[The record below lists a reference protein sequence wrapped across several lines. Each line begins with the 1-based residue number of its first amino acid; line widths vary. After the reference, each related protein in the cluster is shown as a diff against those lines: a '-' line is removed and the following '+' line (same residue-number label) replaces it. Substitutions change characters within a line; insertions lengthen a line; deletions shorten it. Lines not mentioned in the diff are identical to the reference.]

1 MVRTRSGNAA
11 GTKSKSKY
19 PKKKVV
25 EPDSDSDGSESIGS
39 EDSSE
44 DEDAE
49 LLEME
54 RLIAEGKRRRKVRPT
69 AEVRKEV
76 RKDISKKY
84 MDMVSG
90 KKPKADDDDDEDDS
104 DYIPKEDIRKKVR
117 KVMSKVYPSKYLK
130 NQVAKDE
137 KKKKT
142 KKVESESEEEDDED
156 EDDSDE
162 YETYDEEDDEDEEE
176 EEEEEDEEEDDDVVD
191 SDKINIIF
199 GFGPGGGGGDD
210 EEDSPTEDED
220 EECDSD
226 DEKMFMKETYQQ
238 ISSSVVTKKEKKAQ
252 KEKKALQEKEQAEL
266 TAKDNFESEY
276 ADLVDTKKFLTEK
289 LRSKPD
295 SKSLLRSL
303 DECKESIR
311 ALIKKTRIMNAKA
324 YHKLLNSQKQK
335 SENEMDY
342 FKKKM
347 SNKEQLKIMNDLKE
361 INAHVNVD
369 KPYRLA
375 LLESKIP
382 TQYKAIVLQKLN
394 MLRMMDTHD
403 SEYFKLKNWVELFMR
418 IPFGKYSVLNV
429 NMAHGLDACQGFME
443 GAMKTLDECAYGLKD
458 AKMQILQMIGQ
469 WIANPSAMGTAIA
482 MKGPMGT
489 GKTTLV
495 KEGISKIL
503 NRQFVLIALGGA
515 TDGSVLEGSPYV
527 YEGSGPG
534 LISRKL
540 VETQEMNSCYL
551 FDELDKVSMTEKG
564 QEIIGILTHL
574 TDSTQ
579 NTEFEDKYFPGIK
592 MDLSRALFLF
602 SYNDESLVNPI
613 LKDRMYS
620 IQTKGYTA
628 KEKII
633 IANNYLLPKI
643 REQVN
648 FKKDEIIIPDDVLD
662 YIINTPGMTRGE
674 DGVRNFKRCLEI
686 IYTKL
691 NLFRLVKSDSNILT
705 KEIELK
711 VTFPF
716 TVTKK
721 DVDALIKNDEKQS
734 QSLLAMYC

>member
-11 GTKSKSKY
+11 GMKSKC
-19 PKKKVV
+19 PKKKRVV
-25 EPDSDSDGSESIGS
+25 ESDPESDGSESLGS

-44 DEDAE
+44 DEDEE
-49 LLEME
+49 LVELEK
-54 RLIAEGKRRRKVRPT
+54 LIDAVNKRRKKARPS
-69 AEVRKEV
+69 AEAK
-76 RKDISKKY
+76 SKA
-84 MDMVSG
+84 G
-90 KKPKADDDDDEDDS
+90 KKLMNKIVGDEESDDEDDS

-130 NQVAKDE
+130 SQVAKDE
-137 KKKKT
+137 KQKKKS
-142 KKVESESEEEDDED
+142 KKAVVEESESDE
-156 EDDSDE
+156 DE
-162 YETYDEEDDEDEEE
+162 YETYDEDDESEEEDEEESDEEDEEE
-176 EEEEEDEEEDDDVVD
+176 EEEEEEDEDEGE
-191 SDKINIIF
+191 KINIIF
-199 GFGPGGGGGDD
+199 GFGPGGGDDD
-210 EEDSPTEDED
+210 EDDSPTEDED

-238 ISSSVVTKKEKKAQ
+238 ISSSVVSKKEKKAM
-252 KEKKALQEKEQAEL
+252 KEKEKLQEKEKAEL

-303 DECKESIR
+303 EECKDSIR

-429 NMAHGLDACQGFME
+429 NMAHGIDACQGFME
-443 GAMKTLDECAYGLKD
+443 GAMKTLDDCAYGLKD

-469 WIANPSAMGTAIA
+469 WITNPSAMGTAIA

-534 LISRKL
+534 LITRKL

-551 FDELDKVSMTEKG
+551 FDELDKVSSTDKG

-579 NTEFEDKYFPGIK
+579 NSEIEDKYFPGIK

-620 IQTKGYTA
+620 IQTKGYTP

-643 REQVN
+643 CEQVN
-648 FKKDEIIIPDDVLD
+648 FKKGEIIIPDDVLE
-662 YIINTPGMTRGE
+662 YIIKTPGMTKME

-705 KEIELK
+705 DEIDLK

-721 DVDALIKNDEKQS
+721 DVDALIRNDEKQS

>member
-11 GTKSKSKY
+11 GMSKSKY
-19 PKKKVV
+19 PKKKRVV
-25 EPDSDSDGSESIGS
+25 ESDSESDGSESLGS

-44 DEDAE
+44 DEDEE
-49 LLEME
+49 LE

-69 AEVRKEV
+69 AEVRKAV
-76 RKDISKKY
+76 SKDISKKY
-84 MDMVSG
+84 LDMVSG
-90 KKPKADDDDDEDDS
+90 KKTKVYDADEDDEDEDDS
-104 DYIPKEDIRKKVR
+104 DYIPKDEDIRKKVR
-117 KVMSKVYPSKYLK
+117 KVMSKVYPSKYLN
-130 NQVAKDE
+130 NQLKKDN
-137 KKKKT
+137 KKKT
-142 KKVESESEEEDDED
+142 KKVIEPESEDEEED
-156 EDDSDE
+156 EDDEE
-162 YETYDEEDDEDEEE
+162 YETYDEEEEE
-176 EEEEEDEEEDDDVVD
+176 VEDEEEDEEEEDDEEGE
-191 SDKINIIF
+191 KINIIF
-199 GFGPGGGGGDD
+199 GFGPGGGDDD
-210 EEDSPTEDED
+210 EDDSPTEDED

-252 KEKKALQEKEQAEL
+252 KEKEKLKEKENAEL

-382 TQYKAIVLQKLN
+382 TQHKAIVMQKLN
-394 MLRMMDTHD
+394 MLRMMDSHD
-403 SEYFKLKNWVELFMR
+403 SEYFKLKSWVEFFMR
-418 IPFGKYSVLNV
+418 LPFGKYSVLDV

-443 GAMKTLDECAYGLKD
+443 GAMKTLDDCAYGLKD

-534 LISRKL
+534 LITRKL
-540 VETQEMNSCYL
+540 AETQEMNSCFL

-579 NTEFEDKYFPGIK
+579 NSEFEDKYIPGIK
-592 MDLSRALFLF
+592 MDMSRALFLF
-602 SYNDESLVNPI
+602 SYNDESMVNPI

-643 REQVN
+643 REQVS
-648 FKKDEIIIPDDVLD
+648 FKKDEIIIPDDVLE
-662 YIINTPGMTRGE
+662 YIINTPGMTRNE

-705 KEIELK
+705 KEIDLK

-721 DVDALIKNDEKQS
+721 DVDALIRNDEKQS

>member
-1 MVRTRSGNAA
+1 MVRTRNGNAA
-11 GTKSKSKY
+11 GAKNKSKY
-19 PKKKVV
+19 PKKKRVI
-25 EPDSDSDGSESIGS
+25 ESDSESDGSESLG
-39 EDSSE
+39 SSE
-44 DEDAE
+44 DEDDE
-49 LLEME
+49 LLELE
-54 RLIAEGKRRRKVRPT
+54 RLIDASNKVQKKSGGRPEKGKV
-69 AEVRKEV
+69 
-76 RKDISKKY
+76 KKQR
-84 MDMVSG
+84 MN
-90 KKPKADDDDDEDDS
+90 KKTQDEDEDDEDS

-130 NQVAKDE
+130 NQVAKD
-137 KKKKT
+137 KKKT
-142 KKVESESEEEDDED
+142 KKVVESDDED
-156 EDDSDE
+156 EDE
-162 YETYDEEDDEDEEE
+162 YETYDEES
-176 EEEEEDEEEDDDVVD
+176 EEEEDEDEDDEEEDEE
-191 SDKINIIF
+191 SDEEEDEDEDEKINIIF
-199 GFGPGGGGGDD
+199 GFGPGGGDDD
-210 EEDSPTEDED
+210 EDDSPTEDED

-226 DEKMFMKETYQQ
+226 DEQMFMKETYQQ
-238 ISSSVVTKKEKKAQ
+238 ISSGVVSKKDKKAQ
-252 KEKKALQEKEQAEL
+252 KEKKAIQEKEQAEL

-303 DECKESIR
+303 DECKDSIR
-311 ALIKKTRIMNAKA
+311 TLIKKTRITNAKT

-347 SNKEQLKIMNDLKE
+347 SNKEQLKIMKDLNE
-361 INAHVNVD
+361 INSHVNVD

-375 LLESKIP
+375 LLETKIP
-382 TQYKAIVLQKLN
+382 TKYKAMVLQKIN
-394 MLRMMDTHD
+394 QLRAMDPHD
-403 SEYFKLKNWVELFMR
+403 SEYFKLKNWVDLFMR
-418 IPFGKYSVLNV
+418 IPFGKYSVLDV

-443 GAMKTLDECAYGLKD
+443 GAMKTLDDCAYGLKD

-469 WIANPSAMGTAIA
+469 WIANPSAMGTSIGLH
-482 MKGPMGT
+482 GPMGT

-495 KEGISKIL
+495 KDGISKIL
-503 NRQFVLIALGGA
+503 NRQFVMIALGGA
-515 TDGSVLEGSPYV
+515 TDGSVIEGSPYV

-534 LISRKL
+534 IITRKL
-540 VETQEMNSCYL
+540 IETQEMNSCYL
-551 FDELDKVSMTEKG
+551 FDELDKVGKTEKG

-574 TDSTQ
+574 TDGTQ
-579 NTEFEDKYFPGIK
+579 NDEFDDKYMAGVKFDMSK
-592 MDLSRALFLF
+592 ALFMF

-620 IQTKGYTA
+620 IQTKGYTT
-628 KEKII
+628 KEKIV
-633 IANNYLLPKI
+633 IATNYLLPKI

-648 FKKDEIIIPDDVLD
+648 FKKDEVIIPDEVLD
-662 YIINTPGMTRGE
+662 YIISTPGMTRME

-686 IYTKL
+686 IHTKL

-705 KEIELK
+705 KEIDLK